1 MSTAIDL
8 YIGPKQGAGT
18 RDDAVALVSELERRQ
33 LLKWPGAI
41 CLGNAQIQLM
51 SVVPGLSLTGDLIR
65 DVSAFERAARASGET
80 DFVVAFRG
88 GLPSGGQMPVGRHY
102 NIGVFWQ
109 QKSRDLAV
117 EGSSLGPFSCY
128 LQVSGEG
135 APHPSRLADTALWEA
150 AWTVFG
156 DLAVGATPAR

>member
-1 MSTAIDL
+1 MSAGIDL
-8 YIGPKQGAGT
+8 FIGPKQGTGT
-18 RDDAVALVSELERRQ
+18 REDAVALVHELERRE

-41 CLGNAQIQLM
+41 CLGHAQIQLI

-65 DVSAFERAARASGET
+65 DVAAFERAAGASGDV

-88 GLPSGGQMPVGRHY
+88 GRSAGAPMPLGHHY
-102 NIGVFWQ
+102 NVGVFWQ
-109 QKSRDLAV
+109 RQGRELAV
-117 EGSSLGPFSCY
+117 DGDPLGPFCCY

-150 AWTVFG
+150 AWAVFG
-156 DLAVGATPAR
+156 ELEVGASVAR